1 MNQIQ
6 KFFDRITFK
15 QTFIFWILF
24 MVVFGMIYFI
34 LSFSENNDLLYN
46 GERLKPSISGFF
58 TAQYFSFITAASA
71 SQGYG
76 DIFPVGWAR
85 VFAVIEAVCG
95 LLLFGVLITKLVSVK
110 QERILDE
117 IYAISFDEKI
127 HRIRSAFYLFR
138 IEVNKILQYF
148 ETNFSKKQFS
158 ILSSIS
164 SFSISLD
171 DTYNLI
177 CINKEFSKNIDDVRL
192 ELLIISIERSF
203 LKLVLLL
210 QKLDSKKVDWRND
223 LTIQKIK
230 LIIRTS
236 YLIHKNIKSRDIN
249 DKMKSR
255 LENIKESIT
264 GLEKFS

>member
-24 MVVFGMIYFI
+24 MVVFGVIYFI

-148 ETNFSKKQFS
+148 ETNFSK
-158 ILSSIS
+158 
-164 SFSISLD
+164 
-171 DTYNLI
+171 
-177 CINKEFSKNIDDVRL
+177 NIDDVRL

>member
-148 ETNFSKKQFS
+148 ETN
-158 ILSSIS
+158 
-164 SFSISLD
+164 
-171 DTYNLI
+171 
-177 CINKEFSKNIDDVRL
+177 KEFSKNIDDVRL